1 MILRSISSAL
11 IRVTVIDFF
20 RFLPSP
26 ACGIL
31 YLERSKGVFRIDFF
45 TNRTPREVYS
55 MKALFISADNFEDTE
70 LLVPFYRLREEG
82 IEVDIASMQKGVIK
96 GKHGYEVAVNKT
108 LDDVKPEDYALL
120 VLPGGKAPETVRK
133 QPKAVAIAQYFFRKN
148 KPVSAICHG
157 PQTLI
162 SAGLLKG
169 RHATCYSSVAEEMK
183 SSGALYEDSEVVVD
197 GNLITS
203 RQPSDLPAFMRE
215 TLKMLKK

>member
-1 MILRSISSAL
+1 
-11 IRVTVIDFF
+11 
-20 RFLPSP
+20 
-26 ACGIL
+26 
-31 YLERSKGVFRIDFF
+31 
-45 TNRTPREVYS
+45 

-133 QPKAVAIAQYFFRKN
+133 QPKAVAIAQHFFRKN

-183 SSGALYEDSEVVVD
+183 GSGALYEDSEVVVD

-203 RQPSDLPAFMRE
+203 RQPSDLPAFIRE